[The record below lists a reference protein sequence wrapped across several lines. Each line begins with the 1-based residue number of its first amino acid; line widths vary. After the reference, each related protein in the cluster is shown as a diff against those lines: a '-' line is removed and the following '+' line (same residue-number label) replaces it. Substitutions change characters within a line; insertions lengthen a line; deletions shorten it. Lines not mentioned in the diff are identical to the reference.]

1 MSVKV
6 SQRRKPKNFPKAREP
21 KLLQRL
27 LFSERSL
34 RPTVSA
40 PQSPRIMEKK
50 VGENEPSCSS
60 QQEAGDDC
68 DRSPDILSSLSCH
81 LKSFTSA
88 TYQVRDISK
97 FVHLTLR

>member
-6 SQRRKPKNFPKAREP
+6 SQRRKPKKTFQQSLNSFTKV
-21 KLLQRL
+21 

-60 QQEAGDDC
+60 QQEAGDTC